1 MRADRPQL
9 EIAVTSATAAAQA
22 IGHGADRVELCV
34 ALETGGVTPSQA
46 LVEAT
51 LATGAESH
59 VLVRSRPGDFL
70 YEPDEVALM
79 AQEAATL
86 VRAGV
91 HGVVIG
97 ALTEAHTLDLSA
109 MRIMADAARAVRADV
124 SVTIHRCIDASRDP
138 IEAAAALAA
147 DRHLA
152 PTRILTSGGRPAA
165 GDAADTI
172 AQMVSAAGAGAGTPI
187 QVMAGGGVTIE
198 AVRQLLAS
206 GVAAVHM
213 SAKRPVRDHHELA
226 PELVTAARD
235 RIDAH
240 VTGHIAS

>member
-138 IEAAAALAA
+138 IEAATALAA
-147 DRHLA
+147 DRHRPQPGSSPRAVA
-152 PTRILTSGGRPAA
+152 PPPETRQTPSRRWCQPPGPERERRSRSWRAA
-165 GDAADTI
+165 A
-172 AQMVSAAGAGAGTPI
+172 
-187 QVMAGGGVTIE
+187 
-198 AVRQLLAS
+198 
-206 GVAAVHM
+206 
-213 SAKRPVRDHHELA
+213 
-226 PELVTAARD
+226 
-235 RIDAH
+235 
-240 VTGHIAS
+240 